1 MRIIAA
7 FSDVS
12 LLVCSSFSFLLLLA
26 MFQRSVSFTSP
37 THLAAEKTFRGLDQY
52 NHHHHRN
59 HNVFLCSQPAANSR
73 EQGDPEETL
82 LLRRR
87 ENAWILLVDDEE
99 PIRRAIGQFF
109 SDKGYQVTACGDGK
123 AALQVALGRKKDGMG
138 ETATATTSTATTK
151 IPDCIVSDIRMP
163 VMDGLEMLRN
173 MRNNKEY
180 STLSHV
186 PVVLLTA
193 KAMVQDRILG
203 YDSGADAYLTKPFAP
218 EELVAIVDNVIKRS
232 EDLSIE
238 NLELNKKVGME
249 DLRNDLAEIK
259 DLLLH
264 KGGGGIGNGWVEQTN
279 IFLSKDERK
288 VLYLLSRGRIT
299 KEIAAKTHL
308 STRRIEQ
315 LLTGMFR
322 KTGVKNRTELV
333 RWAVSTGNVE

>member
-1 MRIIAA
+1 ML
-7 FSDVS
+7 S
-12 LLVCSSFSFLLLLA
+12 
-26 MFQRSVSFTSP
+26 
-37 THLAAEKTFRGLDQY
+37 
-52 NHHHHRN
+52 
-59 HNVFLCSQPAANSR
+59 
-73 EQGDPEETL
+73 
-82 LLRRR
+82 RRR
-87 ENAWILLVDDEE
+87 ENSWILLVDDEE

-109 SDKGYQVTACGDGK
+109 SDKGYRVTTCDDGNT
-123 AALQVALGRKKDGMG
+123 ALQMAMGKKKDRMG
-138 ETATATTSTATTK
+138 ETATATTK

-173 MRNNKEY
+173 IRNNEEY

-218 EELVAIVDNVIKRS
+218 EELVAIVDNVIERS
-232 EDLSIE
+232 EHLSTE
-238 NLELNKKVGME
+238 NLELNKKVGIE

-288 VLYLLSRGRIT
+288 ILDLLSRGRIT
-299 KEIAAKTHL
+299 KEIALKTHL

>member
-12 LLVCSSFSFLLLLA
+12 LLVCSSFCFLLVIA
-26 MFQRSVSFTSP
+26 MFRCSVSFTLP
-37 THLAAEKTFRGLDQY
+37 THLAAGKTFRCLDQY
-52 NHHHHRN
+52 NHNRHYHRSRN
-59 HNVFLCSQPAANSR
+59 EFLLSQPASNSR

-82 LLRRR
+82 LSRRR
-87 ENAWILLVDDEE
+87 ENSWILLVDDEE

-109 SDKGYQVTACGDGK
+109 SDKGYRVTTCDDGNT
-123 AALQVALGRKKDGMG
+123 ALQMAMGKKKDRMG
-138 ETATATTSTATTK
+138 ETATATTK

-173 MRNNKEY
+173 IRNNEEY

-218 EELVAIVDNVIKRS
+218 EELVAIVDNVIERS
-232 EDLSIE
+232 EHLSTE
-238 NLELNKKVGME
+238 NLELNKKVGIE

-288 VLYLLSRGRIT
+288 ILDLLSRGRIT
-299 KEIAAKTHL
+299 KEIALKTHL